1 MKVRENIKV
10 TRLWREEEQM
20 FEGKSVWFVFKRHLK
35 RLAGGFPADSVV
47 KNLPANVG
55 DMGSITGL
63 GRSYLLWSS

>member
-1 MKVRENIKV
+1 
-10 TRLWREEEQM
+10 M

>member
-1 MKVRENIKV
+1 
-10 TRLWREEEQM
+10 M
-20 FEGKSVWFVFKRHLK
+20 FEGKSVWFVFKRHFK